1 MWLTTMNDIPKA
13 ATANIKPTKAIS
25 AIWLIPVVA
34 LLIGAWMVYDHISN
48 QGVLINI
55 EFNTAEGL
63 EINKTQIK
71 IKNVVIGKVTDIKLN
86 DDSEKISVSARINNK
101 QSSLLLENSQFWVVK
116 PRIGNQGVSG
126 LDTLLSGAYIEFS
139 PGKKGLEQ
147 NQFIGLESPPVTPVG
162 TPGLH
167 ITLDNKGDKSFQV
180 GDPILFRGITTG
192 KIEHTFFNADER
204 IVYYNVFIEAP
215 YDKLITSNTRFW
227 QINGVEVDLSA
238 DGIRIE
244 TGTLQTLLSGG
255 ISFDIPAGQPIGEPV
270 TERQYFTIHPD
281 KDAINENDYNHSI
294 KYMLLFSDSIRGL
307 KPGAP
312 VEFRGVKVGQVLR
325 TDMAYQD
332 LGNLLDENTLI
343 PIMIAIEPARLGLAD
358 EQVSVEQTRKNL
370 EQWLQDGL
378 QAELVTGNLL
388 TGSKI
393 INLQYA
399 QASSLALQMFNSH
412 RVIPTVASNIDQILL
427 KANQVMD
434 KINKLPL
441 NEIATNTNEAVIE
454 TTKSL
459 KILQRSATKIDEIMS
474 APDSQQ
480 LINTLNTTL
489 SNINSIAENYTQ
501 GSQGQKA
508 LQENM
513 DLLKQVLNQLQP
525 LLLQL
530 NQQPNSLIFSG
541 QKQDDI
547 EPKGAKR

>member
-1 MWLTTMNDIPKA
+1 MIDKSDVPEAI
-13 ATANIKPTKAIS
+13 IKRTRAIS
-25 AIWLIPVVA
+25 AIWIIPVVA
-34 LLIGAWMVYDHISN
+34 ILIGAWMVYDHLSN
-48 QGVLINI
+48 QGVLISI

-71 IKNVVIGKVTDIKLN
+71 IKNVVIGKVTDIQLVN
-86 DDSEKISVSARINNK
+86 QSNKIIVSARINNE
-101 QSSLLLENSQFWVVK
+101 QSSLLLDDSQFWVVK

-126 LDTLLSGAYIEFS
+126 LDTLLSGSYIEFT
-139 PGKKGLEQ
+139 PGKNGDEQ
-147 NQFIGLESPPVTPVG
+147 QKFTGLESPPITPAG

-167 ITLDNKGDKSFQV
+167 ITLDNKGDKPFQV

-192 KIEHTFFNADER
+192 KIEHTFFNAEER
-204 IVYYNVFIEAP
+204 VVYYNVFIESP
-215 YDKLITSNTRFW
+215 YDKLITNNTRFW
-227 QINGVEVDLSA
+227 QVNGVEVNLSA

-244 TGTLQTLLSGG
+244 TGTLKTLLAGG
-255 ISFDIPAGQPIGEPV
+255 ISFDIPTGQPIGEPV
-270 TERQYFTIHPD
+270 INREYFTIYPN
-281 KDAINENDYNHSI
+281 KDAINETDYNHSI
-294 KYMLLFSDSIRGL
+294 KYILLFSDSIRGL
-307 KPGAP
+307 NAGAP

-332 LGNLLDENTLI
+332 MGNLLDENTLI
-343 PIMIAIEPARLGLAD
+343 PIMISIEPARLGESD
-358 EQVSVEQTRKNL
+358 EAESVEKTRKNL
-370 EQWLQDGL
+370 DHWLKNGL
-378 QAELVTGNLL
+378 QAGLATGNLL

-399 QASSLALQMFNSH
+399 QAPNLALQEFNSY
-412 RVIPTVASNIDQILL
+412 RVIPTIASNIDQILL

-441 NEIATNTNEAVIE
+441 NEIATNSNKAIIE

-459 KILQRSATKIDEIMS
+459 KVLQLSAEKIDEIMS
-474 APDSQQ
+474 APESQQ
-480 LINTLNTTL
+480 LINTLNSTL
-489 SNINSIAENYTQ
+489 SNINSIAENYSH
-501 GSQGQKA
+501 GSPGQKV

-541 QKQDDI
+541 PKQDDI
-547 EPKGAKR
+547 EPKGEKR

>member
-1 MWLTTMNDIPKA
+1 MWLATMNDIPKA

-25 AIWLIPVVA
+25 AIWIIPVVA

-71 IKNVVIGKVTDIKLN
+71 IKNVVIGKVTDIQLN
-86 DDSEKISVSARINNK
+86 DDSEKISVGARINNK

-139 PGKKGLEQ
+139 PGKNGQEQ

-192 KIEHTFFNADER
+192 KIEHTFFNAEER
-204 IVYYNVFIEAP
+204 IVYYNVFIESP
-215 YDKLITSNTRFW
+215 YDKLITNNTRFW
-227 QINGVEVDLSA
+227 QVNGVEVDLSA

-244 TGTLQTLLSGG
+244 TGTVQTLLSGG
-255 ISFDIPAGQPIGEPV
+255 ISFDIPAGQPVGEPV
-270 TERQYFTIHPD
+270 TDRQYFTILPN

-343 PIMIAIEPARLGLAD
+343 PIMISIEPARLGLTD
-358 EQVSVEQTRKNL
+358 EPVSVEQTRKNL
-370 EQWLQDGL
+370 DQWLQDGL
-378 QAELVTGNLL
+378 QAELATGNLL

>member
-255 ISFDIPAGQPIGEPV
+255 ISFDIPAGQPVGEPV

-343 PIMIAIEPARLGLAD
+343 PIMISIEPARLGLAD
-358 EQVSVEQTRKNL
+358 EPVSVEQTRKNL

-378 QAELVTGNLL
+378 QAELATGNLL